1 MSAPPLEIRMAHLE
15 GGYEQIDRRLG
26 AVESRLTT
34 LDQKMETR
42 FTGLDQKID
51 GARESLTSKID
62 GLQWRTSALV
72 VGTWIT
78 TILAVLFHR

>member
-1 MSAPPLEIRMAHLE
+1 MRQRLWVAF
-15 GGYEQIDRRLG
+15 GRRLG

-62 GLQWRTSALV
+62 GLQWRTTALG